1 MLDAHQAEHL
11 LVLQGEERKKE
22 TQQSPSKTLSRL
34 ARARTWPALGSAPL
48 VGRTML
54 SERAAGRCSFA
65 GSTGCFRAATSRA
78 AADRGV
84 LSVTCKESRIG
95 KQVVPV
101 PKSVQLTLTK
111 ELLKVKVGRRCVAV
125 PVGCMAGAL
134 LATASCL
141 VTLEQ
146 AWWRRD
152 PRVSLSLPFR
162 S

>member
-1 MLDAHQAEHL
+1 
-11 LVLQGEERKKE
+11 
-22 TQQSPSKTLSRL
+22 
-34 ARARTWPALGSAPL
+34 
-48 VGRTML
+48 ML

-65 GSTGCFRAATSRA
+65 GSTSCFRGATPRA
-78 AADRGV
+78 GADRGV

-101 PKSVQLTLTK
+101 PKTVQLTLTK
-111 ELLKVKVGRRCVAV
+111 ELLKVKVGWRYVAF

-141 VTLEQ
+141 ATLEQ

-152 PRVSLSLPFR
+152 PRGSLSLP
-162 S
+162 SQS